1 MAAGSAHD
9 TFLQSGRSS
18 DRKPGFDTLQ
28 IHAAAKPDP
37 ATGARQVCLSSS
49 LEAQLP
55 RLNAPPRPHLR
66 RIERVPRPRNGRT
79 PEPRR
84 PHWIPARNRPPAP
97 GTHPRD
103 HLCRSRDRRGNGAA
117 TD

>member
-1 MAAGSAHD
+1 MPVGSAHD

-37 ATGARQVCLSSS
+37 AIGARQVCLSSS
-49 LEAQLP
+49 LKAQP
-55 RLNAPPRPHLR
+55 SPSTGPPKLHLK
-66 RIERVPRPRNGRT
+66 RIERLPRPRNGRT

-84 PHWIPARNRPPAP
+84 
-97 GTHPRD
+97 
-103 HLCRSRDRRGNGAA
+103 
-117 TD
+117 